1 MQHSK
6 LVAPEDKVEITNKAL
21 EAGKMF
27 RNELAQ
33 ALGVKEET
41 EVEGEEKNVAAG
53 VDLDADGN
61 VEVNESEETKHHG
74 MRR

>member
-1 MQHSK
+1 MIAKRKHPLSK
-6 LVAPEDKVEITNKAL
+6 DYVKD
-21 EAGKMF
+21 
-27 RNELAQ
+27 ELAN
-33 ALGVKEET
+33 ALGIKEDAEA
-41 EVEGEEKNVAAG
+41 EDDERKIPAG